1 MARTFLR
8 QSWRPFVAVTAHLEA
23 TARQAGQW
31 WRSQDVQVDTI
42 VKLSEE
48 NDRLRAAAATIS
60 GLLEQQSRW
69 QEALDFVP
77 LPDYRRFVLQGGG
90 AQWWLEQGCEVGLRD
105 DQVVLDVQS
114 RVLGRLSKVQAG
126 AAQVLSF
133 ANPGWSLL
141 VRVGDLDLPL
151 QMSTEN
157 GQILVINIPN
167 NVDIEEDN
175 DVVTAGESGVSGGL
189 AVGKIGQIVADPV
202 RGVKQAEV
210 ITWTQPQVGDV
221 VQLRPRGEFK
231 CE

>member
-1 MARTFLR
+1 MLR
-8 QSWRPFVAVTAHLEA
+8 KSWQPFIAVTGRLEA
-23 TARQAGQW
+23 AAAQAGQW

-42 VKLSEE
+42 VALSEE

-77 LPDYRRFVLQGGG
+77 LPEYRRFVLQGGG
-90 AQWWLEQGCEVGLRD
+90 HQWWLEQGCEVGLRD
-105 DQVVLDVQS
+105 GQVVLDVQS
-114 RVLGRLSKVQAG
+114 RVLGRLEKVQAG
-126 AAQVLSF
+126 AAQVLTF

-141 VRVGDLDLPL
+141 VRVGAVELPL

-157 GQILVINIPN
+157 GQILVVNIPN
-167 NVDIEEDN
+167 NIDIEQNN
-175 DVVTAGESGVSGGL
+175 DVVTAGEPGVSGGL
-189 AVGKIGQIVADPV
+189 AVGKIGQIIADPV

-210 ITWTQPQVGDV
+210 IVWAQPRISAV
-221 VQLRPRGEFK
+221 VLLRPLGEFR